1 MSEIVAGV
9 LQKQLSGNAAGM
21 EKQLQQSPNGGRSF
35 ENVLQQNSGQ
45 TAPSM
50 ETQSSSQINKISDP
64 KLDAMRVDLM
74 QRYQNLPEGVPKVT
88 AIFPEFLDTKTQMST
103 FRNILNQAIGS
114 SGNNPPPNDIVG
126 RFSQTEDEWFKL
138 ENVMRSDKEL
148 TQGEMLGLQ
157 ARLYQVS
164 QHIDVLS
171 KVIDQMSSGVKTI
184 LNTNV

>member
-1 MSEIVAGV
+1 MGDFVAGTI
-9 LQKQLSGNAAGM
+9 QKQFSGNTFEI
-21 EKQLQQSPNGGRSF
+21 EKQLQNAPNGGRSF
-35 ENVLQQNSGQ
+35 ENVLQQGNGQ
-45 TAPSM
+45 TSPKV
-50 ETQSSSQINKISDP
+50 ETQSVGQVNQIADP

-74 QRYQNLPEGVPKVT
+74 QRYQTLPDGVPKIT
-88 AIFPEFLDTKTQMST
+88 SILPDYLNTKTQMSS

-114 SGNNPPPNDIVG
+114 TGNTPPGTDVKG
-126 RFSQTEDEWFKL
+126 RFSQVEDEWLKL

-148 TQGEMLGLQ
+148 SQGEMLGLQ